1 MFKREVVFYKSVH
14 LSLVFSF
21 VPYASR
27 TDSSYMTSIK
37 ALHCEEIVKETS
49 K

>member
-1 MFKREVVFYKSVH
+1 MFKREVVFYKSVL
-14 LSLVFSF
+14 LSLVCS
-21 VPYASR
+21 VAPYASR

-37 ALHCEEIVKETS
+37 VLHCEEVKETS